1 MPRGPGKKENYNLD
15 YSRFDYLDKNDDEIT
30 ITRTP
35 QQQAQPPASPEGGPM
50 PEMRDVLRTMPTEL
64 QEAFHLMQI
73 SRQNG
78 DKEAER
84 RANELALKAVEKGG
98 PEVKNTFLKHLSE
111 QNPQLAEDMGYI
123 PEDEPIDTRIDKL
136 RTQMESGREEA
147 RKQMEALNKQQEM
160 LESLKSPEDIMKFM
174 SQGGMTMED
183 MQRMFSGDQAF
194 MEEKMKAMMDNAIGA
209 EGGNKLEE
217 TAKEADKA
225 VKATEVLHSSLLGG
239 TSVDEAEARI
249 KDIAAGRDGDGGYP
263 QEKKE
268 EKKKKPAE
276 PPKPT
281 VKVAD
286 YRLQYQKDDDGKY
299 SGVELKVSLPGV
311 EDMSSVVLDMS
322 EEHLRLSTVA
332 PAPAYVVNAGPFPV
346 CIDPDNAKAKFSK
359 KKQELSVSVP
369 AKADDR

>member
-1 MPRGPGKKENYNLD
+1 MPRGPGKRENYNLD
-15 YSRFDYLDKNDDEIT
+15 YSRFDYLDKQDDEIT

-35 QQQAQPPASPEGGPM
+35 PQQQAQPPEAPEGGPL
-50 PEMRDVLRTMPTEL
+50 PDMRDVMRTMPTEL

-98 PEVKNTFLKHLSE
+98 PEVKQTFLKNLSE

-123 PEDEPIDTRIDKL
+123 PEDLPIDTRIDKL
-136 RTQMESGREEA
+136 RTQMETGRDEA

-174 SQGGMTMED
+174 SQGGMTPED
-183 MQRMFSGDQAF
+183 MQRMFSGDTAF
-194 MEEKMKAMMDNAIGA
+194 MEEKMKSMMDNAIG
-209 EGGNKLEE
+209 EESGGKLEK
-217 TAKEADKA
+217 TAKEADRA
-225 VKATEVLHSSLLGG
+225 CKATEVLHSSLMGE
-239 TSVDEAEARI
+239 TPVDEAEARL
-249 KDIAAGRDGDGGYP
+249 KNIAAGRDDGYQP
-263 QEKKE
+263 PKKE

-276 PPKPT
+276 PPQPT

-286 YRLQYQKDDDGKY
+286 YRLQYQKDENGKY

-359 KKQELSVSVP
+359 KKQELSISVP
-369 AKADDR
+369 AKTDDR